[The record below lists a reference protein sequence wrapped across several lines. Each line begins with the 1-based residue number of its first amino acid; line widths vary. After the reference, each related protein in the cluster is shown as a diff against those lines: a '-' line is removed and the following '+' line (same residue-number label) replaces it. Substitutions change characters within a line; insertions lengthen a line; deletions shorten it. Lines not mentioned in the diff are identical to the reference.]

1 VNRSTRI
8 NVATVGAVFGLS
20 GMSHGFF
27 ETLQGNL
34 PTPGLFVSA
43 IGEAQRMWPHGNE
56 PAFTVI
62 PNFLATGI
70 AAMLVGLALI
80 VWSLGFVHR
89 RRGPAVFL
97 GLFVLLLLVGGGV
110 AQVLFFPFFWL
121 ASTRIRAPL
130 GWWRGV
136 LRAPLRARLARGWP
150 WFLALS
156 AALLVGA
163 LVIATT
169 GFVPGVDDPEAVLG
183 VMLAC
188 LLAVALLLPLAFV
201 SGFARD
207 LDARPVAAPRP
218 V

>member
-1 VNRSTRI
+1 MNHSTRV
-8 NVATVGAVFGLS
+8 NVATMGAVFGLS

-27 ETLQGNL
+27 ETLQGNVA
-34 PTPGLFVSA
+34 TPGLFVSA
-43 IGEAQRMWPHGNE
+43 IGEAQRMWPHGSE

-89 RRGPAVFL
+89 KHGPTVFL
-97 GLFVLLLLVGGGV
+97 ALFVLLLLVGGGV

-130 GWWRGV
+130 TWWRGA
-136 LRAPLRARLARGWP
+136 LPARLRARLARGWP
-150 WFLALS
+150 WFLGLS
-156 AALLVGA
+156 AALLVCA

-188 LLAVALLLPLAFV
+188 LVSVVLLLPLAFV
-201 SGFARD
+201 AGFARD
-207 LDARPVAAPRP
+207 LGARPVAAAGAA
-218 V
+218 